1 MRLLSRWFRRPGAPT
16 YHPGC
21 PECAGLDALVQSKD
35 VAGLID
41 VLKTDRRHQSEA
53 AASLAYLT
61 GHDIGRDPAS
71 WKSWSR
77 NQKSRADAA
86 VG

>member
-1 MRLLSRWFRRPGAPT
+1 MSLLSRWFHRPSAPT
-16 YHPGC
+16 YHSGC
-21 PECAGLDALVQSKD
+21 SGCDELGSFVRAKD

-61 GHDIGRDPAS
+61 GRDFGTDPAA
-71 WKSWSR
+71 WKSWCR
-77 NQKSRADAA
+77 KQKNLAA
-86 VG
+86 AEFN